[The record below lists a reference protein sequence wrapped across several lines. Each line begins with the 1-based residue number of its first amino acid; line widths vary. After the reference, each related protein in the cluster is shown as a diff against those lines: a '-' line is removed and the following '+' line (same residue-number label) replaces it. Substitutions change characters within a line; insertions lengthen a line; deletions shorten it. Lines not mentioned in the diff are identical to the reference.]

1 LKFAG
6 SKGRIRSFTM
16 TNVVAKITL
25 NGLKIDVVQSL
36 RFDIVCCECPQ
47 EVDVSC
53 CSEKE
58 VTREVKT
65 KLSEKS
71 HKIPIEY

>member
-1 LKFAG
+1 
-6 SKGRIRSFTM
+6 
-16 TNVVAKITL
+16 
-25 NGLKIDVVQSL
+25 LKIDVVQSL
-36 RFDIVCCECPQ
+36 RFDIVCCECLQ